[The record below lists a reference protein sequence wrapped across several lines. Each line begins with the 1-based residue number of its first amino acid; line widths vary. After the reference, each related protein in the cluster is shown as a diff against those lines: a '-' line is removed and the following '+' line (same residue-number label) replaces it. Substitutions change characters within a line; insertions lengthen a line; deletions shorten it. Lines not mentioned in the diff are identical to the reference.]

1 MADEITVKWTGT
13 AEIEQAKNLHDN
25 LLGIFKENE
34 HILLDISELEDIDI
48 TGIQLIISA
57 RKEAEKQKKTFFITE
72 KIPEPILDFTSG
84 CGISLEDFALPKNEE
99 EK

>member
-13 AEIEQAKNLHDN
+13 AGIEQAKNLHDN
-25 LLGIFKENE
+25 LLNAFKENE

-57 RKEAEKQKKTFFITE
+57 RKEAEKQKKTFFIIE
-72 KIPEPILDFTSG
+72 KIPESILNFTSG
-84 CGISLEDFALPKNEE
+84 CGVPLEDYALPKKEE